1 MPYKTPR
8 FIYGNGFN
16 SPNGLLKT
24 RPIVFY
30 PQESYASFVKLSKF
44 CKDNFLSLM
53 QGYTLI
59 RKKQLL
65 ALKFKGSW
73 YVRINPNCT
82 LEELKNGYSCRKIR
96 E

>member
-16 SPNGLLKT
+16 PKNGLLKT

-30 PQESYASFVKLSKF
+30 PQESYASFTKLSKF
-44 CKDNFLSLM
+44 CRDNFFSLN
-53 QGYTLI
+53 QGYNLI
-59 RKKQLL
+59 KKKLLL
-65 ALKFKGSW
+65 AFKFKGSW
-73 YVRINPNCT
+73 YVRINPNCN
-82 LEELKNGYSCRKIR
+82 LEDLSDGYSCRKIR